1 MRGSVASSVKKEP
14 RAMLADILVT
24 GVPLGCLYALVA
36 VGYNILYRPTNVFN
50 FAQGDLVMLGALLI
64 SSFLTHPHFTWPL
77 ALIAVMG
84 CVGAVALVEEYV
96 AVAPILR
103 RASDGVAWVITT
115 LAVSL
120 IIVNIVGK
128 YWGVDPVFVP
138 APWPLS
144 ADPTTIGG
152 VQISSYQVALV
163 VVTFA
168 LVAIVEA
175 LYKTRMGKAI
185 LAIAENRD
193 AALLRGINPA
203 ALSRWS
209 FFVGGAL
216 AAATGYLAAPLIPM
230 SPALGVA
237 FLVKGFAAAALGG
250 LGSNKGALIAGLII
264 GVTEATG
271 SAFISAG
278 YQQTVI
284 LGVVL
289 AILLV
294 RPQGLFGNASG
305 RSV

>member
-1 MRGSVASSVKKEP
+1 VI
-14 RAMLADILVT
+14 ADILVS

-64 SSFLTHPHFTWPL
+64 SSFLTSQHYAWPL
-77 ALIAVMG
+77 ALIAVMAI
-84 CVGAVALVEEYV
+84 VGAIALAEEVV

-128 YWGVDPVFVP
+128 YWGVDPVFVA

-144 ADPTTIGG
+144 ADPQTIGG
-152 VQISSYQVALV
+152 VQVSSYQVALV
-163 VVTFA
+163 LVT
-168 LVAIVEA
+168 LAIVAVVEA
-175 LYKTRMGKAI
+175 MYRTRTGRAI
-185 LAIAENRD
+185 LAVAENRD

-230 SPALGVA
+230 SPSLGVA

-250 LGSNKGALIAGLII
+250 LGSNKGALIAGVII

-271 SAFISAG
+271 SEFFSAG

-284 LGVVL
+284 LAVVL

-294 RPQGLFGNASG
+294 RPQGLFGNASA
-305 RSV
+305 RTV